1 MNRVIIERYDKT
13 EEVIAT
19 CTFGDDA
26 ELLFNQYK
34 SLNSYVRVEHV
45 GLLGTETMLEYRPQ
59 VPQ

>member
-1 MNRVIIERYDKT
+1 MTKVIIERYDK
-13 EEVIAT
+13 EEEIIAT

-26 ELLFNQYK
+26 ELIFNQYK

-45 GLLGTETMLEYRPQ
+45 GLLGTETVLEYRPQ